1 MSNMIPKNPS
11 LRFSLLW
18 GRRRNFSSKGNI
30 IYVYQGR
37 YAFYQALL
45 LLGVR
50 EEDEVLLP
58 SFHCPSMVVPV
69 VKYGCKVGFYK
80 TRIDLQIRVEDIEA
94 VVKQK
99 TRVVFLVHYF
109 GLFQKE
115 IYELKKYLSEKNILL
130 AEDCA
135 HIIPRRYEEAGNV
148 GDISVFS
155 PRKYLPLVD
164 GALIKINNEIVKKC
178 SSPKRLSLYMEIKS
192 LKNAYEQSVLGSNWN
207 KMKRFYF
214 YVDSR
219 INDIRNAKKSEEKGY
234 GSEGGALFNPE
245 LAYRECSGLSRRI
258 MNRVNLDE
266 VFQKRQRNYSYLS
279 AALYAKHIVARPP
292 FLNGL
297 NSGCIFGFPVM
308 AAQRERVVKAIKDRR
323 IETFTFGESLYGVE
337 NLGENSDE
345 LRLSR
350 ELLFVPMHQDL
361 SERQIGY
368 LIECL
373 KELSG
378 SLTQ

>member
-1 MSNMIPKNPS
+1 MGIMIPKNPS

-45 LLGVR
+45 LLGIR

-58 SFHCPSMVVPV
+58 SFHCPSMVVPIL
-69 VKYGCKVGFYK
+69 KYGCKVRLYK
-80 TRIDLQIRVEDIEA
+80 TRIDLQVRVEDIET
-94 VVKQK
+94 VVNEK

-109 GLFQKE
+109 GLFQNE

-130 AEDCA
+130 VEDCA
-135 HIIPRRYEEAGNV
+135 HIIPRECEKAGNI
-148 GDISVFS
+148 GDISIFS

-164 GALIKINNEIVKKC
+164 GALIKISSKITKKC
-178 SSPKRLSLYMEIKS
+178 PYLRRLSLYMEIKS
-192 LKNAYEQSVLGSNWN
+192 LKNACEQNLLGSNWN
-207 KMKRFYF
+207 KMKRYYF

-219 INDIRNAKKSEEKGY
+219 INNIRYTKKSDEKGY

-245 LAYRECSGLSRRI
+245 LVYSECSGLSRRI
-258 MNRVNLDE
+258 MNRVNFDE
-266 VFQKRQRNYSYLS
+266 VFRKRQRNYSYLS
-279 AALYAKHIVARPP
+279 AALYDKHIVVRPP

-308 AAQRERVVKAIKDRR
+308 TAQRERVIKAIKDRK

-345 LRLSR
+345 LRLSK
-350 ELLFVPMHQDL
+350 ELFFVPMHQDL

-368 LIECL
+368 LSECL
-373 KELSG
+373 KEVLG
-378 SLTQ
+378 SSTQ